1 METAL
6 INTAV
11 KKTSGFKLRRTF
23 RMYWMLYVML
33 APVVLYYIIFCY
45 LPMFGIVI
53 AFKDYRP
60 SRGILASQWVGFR
73 HFTTYFNSIYFWR
86 NVRNTLSING
96 LGLLFGFPA
105 PILLALLLNEAGN
118 QRFKKTVQTITYMPH
133 FISTVIVVSIT
144 MNFVSTQGLI
154 NEVLGFMNLPPIR
167 YSSDTSVFYP
177 TYIISGI
184 WQNIGWDSIIYLAAL
199 SGIDPQLYEAAT
211 IDGAGRFQRIWHITL
226 PGIASTI
233 SIMLI
238 LRIGSIMSVGIEKII
253 LMYSPGLYEV
263 ADVISTYV
271 YRRGLQEG
279 QMSFA
284 SAVGLFNSV
293 INFIFVLS
301 ADRLCK
307 KLGQS
312 GLL

>member
-1 METAL
+1 METAVYL
-6 INTAV
+6 GDKRNFAERFGRI
-11 KKTSGFKLRRTF
+11 LH
-23 RMYWMLYVML
+23 MYWMLYVML
-33 APVVLYYIIFCY
+33 IPVVLYYIVFCY

-60 SRGILASQWVGFR
+60 SRGILASQWVGFK
-73 HFTTYFNSIYFWR
+73 HFISYFNSVFFWR
-86 NVRNTLSING
+86 NVRNTLAING

-105 PILLALLLNEAGN
+105 PILLALLLNEIGN

-133 FISTVIVVSIT
+133 FISTVVVVSII
-144 MNFVSTQGLI
+144 MNFVSTNGLI
-154 NEVLGFMNLPPIR
+154 NEILKFFSLPPIR
-167 YSSDTSVFYP
+167 YSSDLNVFYP

-199 SGIDPQLYEAAT
+199 SSIDPQLYEAAT
-211 IDGAGRFQRIWHITL
+211 IDGAGRLQRIWHITL

-238 LRIGSIMSVGIEKII
+238 LRLGSIMSVGIEKII

-293 INFIFVLS
+293 INFILVLS
-301 ADRLCK
+301 ADRFSK